1 MKIEDAITPVSPGR
15 VGGGRADW
23 FMRKIFRILRSRN
36 QRHNRHLWPFVRIWR
51 DSSGAINR
59 FRAFGRSVP
68 VTPLVQGF
76 DPADEVVHLIL
87 SGPSVAEIAYDQ
99 MDIRSAMGVN
109 GAISLAGK
117 FDLPF
122 KYYCI
127 IDQNFVRDRIDL
139 VREIVSRDLTLYVS
153 PEVLRYIIQ
162 GVPQDLIRCRIC
174 IIELLVERA
183 YERRAAPAALVRL
196 AQVSPD
202 LHLLDA
208 EQGLGFS
215 FNVAQGVFDADTV
228 AYAALQVLLSSGART
243 VYVHGLDLTL
253 DNGLRFYAEGDSPQ
267 ASRLARHFKGVIE
280 PSFRFAAQR
289 WRERGLSVFNLSSV
303 SALSAEVI
311 ERKDWRELLKPCST
325 ERSETA

>member
-127 IDQNFVRDRIDL
+127 IDQNFVRDRIEL
-139 VREIVSRDLTLYVS
+139 VREIVGRELTLYVF
-153 PEVLRYIIQ
+153 PEVLRYIMQ
-162 GVPQDLIRCRIC
+162 GIAQDQIRCRIC
-174 IIELLVERA
+174 IIELISERA
-183 YERRAAPAALVRL
+183 YQRTAAPAVLKRIA
-196 AQVSPD
+196 AATPD
-202 LHLLDA
+202 VQLLDA
-208 EQGLGFS
+208 KQSMGYS
-215 FNVAQGVFDADTV
+215 FDASLGVFDADTV
-228 AYAALQVLLSSGART
+228 AYAALQVLMSSGARQ
-243 VYVHGLDLTL
+243 VYVHGLDLTVQH
-253 DNGLRFYAEGDSPQ
+253 GLRFYDEGATPQ
-267 ASRLARHFKGVIE
+267 TSRLARKFAHLIE
-280 PSFRFAAQR
+280 PSFRFAAAQ
-289 WRERGLSVFNLSSV
+289 WRARGVSVFNLSPI
-303 SALSAEVI
+303 SALSADII
-311 ERKDWRELLKPCST
+311 ERMDWHTLLKDDSAGT
-325 ERSETA
+325 RAG